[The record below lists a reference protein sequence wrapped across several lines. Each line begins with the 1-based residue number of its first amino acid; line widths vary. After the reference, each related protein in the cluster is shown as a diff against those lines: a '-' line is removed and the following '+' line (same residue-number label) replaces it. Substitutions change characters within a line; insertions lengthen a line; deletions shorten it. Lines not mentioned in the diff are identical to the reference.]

1 MEDLLK
7 VSNELDHDILS
18 FLCKRYETN
27 RFRIRSLVKKYRKGV
42 IFHEEEAWDVTKKI
56 LENEDIAS
64 VINSGISSLHKSY
77 VENHPDYTEEPLNF
91 SWKDLQK
98 RGFLEDEDHID
109 KKKLDSYIAKI
120 ADIQDVKAN
129 A

>member
-7 VSNELDHDILS
+7 TSNELDHDILS

-64 VINSGISSLHKSY
+64 VINSGISALYKSY
-77 VENHPDYTEEPLNF
+77 VETHPDYTEEPLNF

-109 KKKLDSYIAKI
+109 KKKLDLYIAKI
-120 ADIQDVKAN
+120 ADVQDIKPN